1 MRKKALLALALAM
14 TLLLS
19 SCALIVK
26 DEAVD
31 NATVIIKMG
40 DTKITKAE
48 VKKEMSEQ
56 TFQME
61 QYYAM
66 FGQPFS
72 SEEFFRAFLTEL
84 DNAGIP
90 YDIMRKEP
98 FRLCGVR
105 YDGIE
110 GVRL

>member
-1 MRKKALLALALAM
+1 
-14 TLLLS
+14 
-19 SCALIVK
+19 
-26 DEAVD
+26 
-31 NATVIIKMG
+31 
-40 DTKITKAE
+40 
-48 VKKEMSEQ
+48 
-56 TFQME
+56 
-61 QYYAM
+61 M
-66 FGQPFS
+66 FAQLFS

-110 GVRL
+110 GVSL